1 MKTLSALPA
10 MANPSCSSPVQL
22 ESGNMPLRLARPRI
36 RSLLCPSRNFL
47 ESMTG
52 LKNQGSL
59 CSRASTFNG
68 RMLWR
73 VVTKTQLFHR
83 PKLSEGQCI
92 GKVSAAVKFP
102 ADYSQLLE
110 QVKAA
115 TEAALADSKQLLEI
129 EFPTAGL
136 TTVPGDIEGGIEMS
150 NSMELVRYF
159 CQSLFG
165 GEKASST
172 RIFFPDVSEV
182 ELAKKSIF
190 EGCVFKLDYLSS
202 PSGLEDI
209 GFGKKVRMS
218 DRAKSTDKT
227 FIIAYPYFNVNE
239 MLAVEELFRDVAKIN
254 GCPIIVFNGE
264 LDRIR
269 SGYYPSF
276 FYPRLGALSKTFL
289 PEFETVYYI
298 HNFKGRNGGT
308 LFRVYP
314 GPWQVI
320 CNTKGQLVCIHEQE
334 NMPTLKEVALN
345 ILPSASV

>member
-269 SGYYPSF
+269 SGYLVPCLKLSYQSLKQCITF
-276 FYPRLGALSKTFL
+276 TILKAEMVGHYSGYIQDLGKLYAIQRANWFAYMSK
-289 PEFETVYYI
+289 
-298 HNFKGRNGGT
+298 K
-308 LFRVYP
+308 
-314 GPWQVI
+314 I
-320 CNTKGQLVCIHEQE
+320 CPL
-334 NMPTLKEVALN
+334 
-345 ILPSASV
+345 